1 MSKKLIIVNG
11 VMGVGKTTICKK
23 LYKALPNTFWLDGD
37 WCWMMNP
44 FIVNEEN
51 KRMVLENISFQLKN
65 FLKNSSSEYVV
76 FNWVIHSD
84 EIMDDLLKLLDGLE
98 FDLYKITLMCSKE
111 KLIERIENDIRLGL
125 RDEANVSRSLEKF
138 NLYAAMDTIKVD
150 TTGKTIEMIVDEIKD
165 IVNS

>member
-51 KRMVLENISFQLKN
+51 KKMVLENISFQLKN

-98 FDLYKITLMCSKE
+98 FDLYKIKLICSKE

-138 NLYAAMDTIKVD
+138 DLYAAMDTIKVD

>member
-11 VMGVGKTTICKK
+11 VMGVGKTTISKK
-23 LYKALPNTFWLDGD
+23 LYKTLPNTFWLDGD

-51 KRMVLENISFQLKN
+51 KRMVLENITFQLKN

-138 NLYAAMDTIKVD
+138 DLYAAMDTIKVD
-150 TTGKTIEMIVDEIKD
+150 TTGKTIEMIVDEVKD